1 MIEQPLNR
9 CVHLGA
15 MVVCVLLTPSFAC
28 TGDRRGPASEQGH
41 ETPTES
47 TAMKPARF
55 EQPSAVEASH
65 SGGDILIEFPVCDGS
80 PYPKK
85 CDKGSSIFAEKCRI
99 CHGRTGAGH
108 RTAPTLIGL
117 LGRKRTFLNGRSLI
131 ADEAYIRRSIIDHN
145 SDEEYVPGY
154 DGTLEKVQ
162 MLSHPDAALRASR
175 RAAEVQGWKNVV
187 GRSGLLLSEVD
198 ALVAFIEWLNLE
210 PLPQGSVRIAEL
222 VAGKKRFDAKRIRKK
237 IGLFLESIQLC
248 YEFELE
254 KEPDLQGEIT
264 VEFVGLPSGRLADG
278 KVVRDTLEK
287 PLLTRCVA
295 NAVGHATAACSVP
308 PQDGTVT
315 FVMAPIDKTAEPPP
329 NGIPR

>member
-9 CVHLGA
+9 RVHLGA
-15 MVVCVLLTPSFAC
+15 MVVCVLLTPSYAC

-47 TAMKPARF
+47 TATKPARF

-85 CDKGSSIFAEKCRI
+85 CDKGSSLFAEKCRI

-131 ADEAYIRRSIIDHN
+131 ADEAYIRRSVIDHN
-145 SDEEYVPGY
+145 SNEEYVPGY
-154 DGTLEKVQ
+154 HGTLEKVE
-162 MLSHPDAALRASR
+162 MLSHPDATLRASH
-175 RAAEVQGWKNVV
+175 RAIEAQAWKQVV
-187 GRSGLLLSEVD
+187 GDAGLSPYDVN
-198 ALVAFIEWLNLE
+198 ALVAFIEWLDLE
-210 PLPQGSVRIAEL
+210 PLPEGSVRVEEL
-222 VAGKKRFDAKRIRKK
+222 VPGKTRFDTKRIRKE
-237 IGLFLESIQLC
+237 IGLRLESIRLC

-254 KEPDLQGEIT
+254 KELDLQGEIT
-264 VEFVGLPSGRLADG
+264 VEFVGLPRGRLADG
-278 KVVRDTLEK
+278 KVIRDTLEK

-295 NAVGHATAACSVP
+295 DAVGHATAACSVP
-308 PQDGTVT
+308 PRDGTVT
-315 FVMAPIDKTAEPPP
+315 FVLAPIDKTAEPPP